1 MSVETRKDRLLRR
14 LQPETVSR
22 LSGGW
27 QQRKSA
33 ELRILV
39 LEAAIDGLVSRG
51 YSGLSTQRIAD
62 AAGIPRATVAHH
74 FPNRLS
80 LVEAVVDYAFYRRM
94 EHFLADFATT
104 AAPAENALEVATEMH
119 WQSTLTREYAAYL
132 ELAIAARTDAELGA
146 YFTEAARRYDRIW
159 SEEMT
164 RSFPQW
170 QDRWQQLQVA
180 SDLAMAVHMG
190 LLINRPVLEGD
201 DRLDEVRR
209 VVCRVVEA
217 LHAGQFRKPV
227 PAEGRD
233 PAL

>member
-1 MSVETRKDRLLRR
+1 MESRKTVLMHRLE
-14 LQPETVSR
+14 PEILSEG
-22 LSGGW
+22 SGGW

-33 ELRILV
+33 ELRRLV
-39 LEAAIDGLVSRG
+39 LEAAIDGLVERG
-51 YSGLSTQRIAD
+51 YAGMSTLRVAE

-74 FPNRLS
+74 FPTRLS

-94 EHFLADFATT
+94 EHFLADFATAT
-104 AAPAENALEVATEMH
+104 VPVENQLEVATDKH

-146 YFTEAARRYDRIW
+146 YFNEAAKRYDRIW

-170 QDRWQQLQVA
+170 EEKWQQLQVA

-217 LHAGQFRKPV
+217 LHAGQFRKP
-227 PAEGRD
+227 G
-233 PAL
+233 AL